1 MSYIYDDYVFHYM
14 VDDGLTYLCL
24 ADEQQKRRVS
34 GRERPPP
41 PPTTTTPT
49 PLPLSTR
56 AAALPPAPAHPFAAA
71 QIPFL
76 FLADVRD
83 KFAAAYGSRAKT
95 AIAYAMPEFARTL
108 ADRMTYFNDNP
119 AADAFGKVKDQ
130 LAEVK
135 DVMVENIGACALQ
148 SAARRLRAR
157 RRHPTAPRLCRPLFV
172 RPRAERVLARGEK
185 IELLVDK
192 SDQLNQSA
200 RKFQKSSKSLKN
212 VMWYKNV
219 KMWAM
224 IAVIILILIWLISS
238 IACGF
243 DYKCLKSNKP

>member
-1 MSYIYDDYVFHYM
+1 MDAS
-14 VDDGLTYLCL
+14 
-24 ADEQQKRRVS
+24 ARRR
-34 GRERPPP
+34 GRQARTRRRRRRPS
-41 PPTTTTPT
+41 T
-49 PLPLSTR
+49 PL
-56 AAALPPAPAHPFAAA
+56 AARVLPPSRA

-135 DVMVENIGACALQ
+135 DVMVENIGACGAGR
-148 SAARRLRAR
+148 AATARGARAR
-157 RRHPTAPRLCRPLFV
+157 AGRATAPRAAPLNPATPS
-172 RPRAERVLARGEK
+172 RHAERVLARGEK

-224 IAVIILILIWLISS
+224 IAVIVIILIWLISS

-243 DYKCLKSNKP
+243 DYACLKKK